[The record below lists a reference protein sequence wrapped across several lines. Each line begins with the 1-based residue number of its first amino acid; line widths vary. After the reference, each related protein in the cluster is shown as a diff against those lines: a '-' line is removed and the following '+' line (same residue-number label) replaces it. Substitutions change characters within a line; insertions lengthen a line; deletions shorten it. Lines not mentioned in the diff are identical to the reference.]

1 MHMTST
7 FAEAYMTTVFEDYTQ
22 VEKVQFLVDN
32 AETYDFDS
40 LIRCLRDLG
49 DCLNLFP
56 DARTYL
62 LNRLLSRVNNL
73 DESILSNVYGVLRE
87 WIADLGPLPSLDKC
101 YASAILSIAEDAI
114 VQSLH
119 FQ

>member
-1 MHMTST
+1 MQSGENPIAVT
-7 FAEAYMTTVFEDYTQ
+7 FDNLSHTA
-22 VEKVQFLVDN
+22 KVQFLVDN

-101 YASAILSIAEDAI
+101 YAGAILSIAEDAI